1 MEFLN
6 KDDKN
11 YYENCYKVTVAATSF
26 LVYANAPDQALE
38 LFVADAEIN
47 NPHLLYDFDSIR
59 DYVYTTFEDE
69 YREWLNNKSGE
80 EYSYDDSWFEFAQ
93 EYLNY
98 IYVDATEYGASQ
110 PYFID
115 GSALSVEETNDEPIV
130 FEDKEPKKEFL
141 DADVNISTGD
151 ISSNLDLGGLGA
163 LAGLMASEEP
173 KESEEKLEETR
184 IPAQKLIDKYKDT
197 DKVTF
202 KDIKADL
209 DSYSPEAS
217 DETIEGLMA
226 QVKAGLEAL
235 GFKAN
240 ETELVKESK
249 EKKTK
254 YVCPQC
260 GEETNELYDVD
271 IQDLAPEEL
280 DRLQDDGDIIF
291 KECPECSYTDDIKA
305 FKTESKS
312 KKEETEDE
320 VDDYGPYYVKEFNED
335 GTDIDTVGFDSEQEA
350 TDYAEENIKK
360 HPNHEYA
367 VYETASD
374 ECIYLYDKTYFEE
387 SKSKKEEYYQMPE
400 DEHIIWDSEIDYYD
414 DDYMADVKANQ
425 YQDYLDNFEP
435 SEPLSYEDWLDSE
448 ECYDNHY
455 HWFEDSG
462 IADGDWDSLV
472 DLYEVE
478 FKEDYDDYVA
488 NYKDEPLPF
497 DKWYNNFIEDSS
509 YDDWN
514 ILEDDLK
521 ENIFPTID
529 NQLVDNILLLSGN
542 YGSNYPDFKS
552 SGAGGVL
559 WENGTDD
566 FRAYMGNFDRVCI
579 TTQNGILGAICND
592 HDGTVSGQFYT
603 LPDDITELIKAL
615 GYEDIIKERYDE
627 EDLDKYN
634 ENDLMETEFNND
646 LYYGGIDARD
656 LNQHIDLLKP
666 IKDTISGYAPQDPN
680 GTKTESKDIKTE
692 NNKIPRNWKKITYK
706 SKIDT
711 NVDKVGDTIEVERD
725 EWNRPIAT
733 NLRTGKTAL
742 AFLDMLRNDEIS
754 EIVNIETADKEIESK
769 KVECKELKTES
780 VSYQDLVIAGESL
793 WRDDAKI
800 YETRVEGI
808 YDCQTAGHGGY
819 LVDTDVFPELAKYG
833 DKTPIDNIVGFEEDY
848 EALKVIWAVPEVLE
862 KIQLDRDWYKNL
874 TLDDVLRYDDKLN
887 DDFRKEFPNKKEI
900 AEVPEMK
907 TENVNEDAKIEKAI
921 KEYIDKNNG
930 IFTDDS
936 AYDIAETL
944 TGIKDIDKLPDGLV
958 DNIRN
963 ILHTKFKKEE
973 DVDQINKDIEQ
984 MSKNL
989 VSKWKNHKDFVCDW
1003 CGTTFTG
1010 NISDKGIMPNCPH
1023 CEKDRYKDCDNTQD
1037 GFANKDVHF
1046 YNPET
1051 KETIYTDYEGNVA
1064 DNTELNNELP
1074 FSESKKVESKQLTLS
1089 DDEKSILKSYGEN
1102 DESIEQVERALN
1114 VTEFRLFNVIPGNRA
1129 EMYYEDGDTK
1139 LEDGKPITADE
1150 AKEILGLE
1158 TFMSGMDRSAFHW
1171 NCGRYNDDE
1180 TLYVTFDSSKL
1191 FKESKEV
1198 KIERRTIE
1206 QEIDRYK
1213 QFVDID
1219 DTTKKH
1225 LEKLEKD
1232 LLSVDGVT
1240 WVEYDLS
1247 LYADNVKS
1255 PIILVGYDQMNTS
1268 FKLLKSVVET
1278 IENNGLVVE
1287 MDELEDNDT
1296 YFYIV
1301 TYKNNWSKVTESK
1314 KLKKE
1319 NPQQD
1324 NAVNSFFNQM
1334 DKYMDSKGTDME
1346 ALKGIETTANDV
1358 YKFRP
1363 EFADMRYGDMYRALS
1378 KEYVKENKLTEAQIQ
1393 SLNKINKSLK
1403 TENKTLKT
1411 EGVWLTSDNK
1421 EEFQNGT
1428 IWAEIDID
1436 PDYIEID
1443 YENEDTDEQWLEKV
1457 MKTVQMK
1464 ATGYNVKVMDLIQ
1477 APNGYSVVLKGTLQ
1491 DIVDFVYDQK
1501 NYSIDKCITDMDI
1514 EVSKAPIQ
1522 ERLLGPSDETIA
1534 DSKEKGLYTEDDNEG
1549 AKDEIKKVLGTEPGS
1564 DEEAQ
1569 IDDIFDTDYDLV
1581 WDGLDDDEQ
1590 EEYIKVAKSVR
1601 RLKPDEAFID
1611 VEPEIDDK
1619 AKKNHLKA
1627 DILTYAYLDI
1637 ITKKTESKTD
1647 KPVKILRNP
1656 NDKNERVEIYKL
1668 PSGKYQTLY
1677 YSDEKSFAGAFSKFD
1692 DLDSA
1697 IKQAQKLRPN
1707 YILDESEQQSIP
1719 NIKLENKTFK
1729 R

>member
-59 DYVYTTFEDE
+59 DYVFTTFEDE
-69 YREWLNNKSGE
+69 YREWLSDKSGE
-80 EYSYDDSWFEFAQ
+80 EYSYDESWFEFAQ

-115 GSALSVEETNDEPIV
+115 GTQMSIEEANDEPIV

-151 ISSNLDLGGLGA
+151 ISSNLDLGGIGE
-163 LAGLMASEEP
+163 LAGLLASEEP

-240 ETELVKESK
+240 ETELVK
-249 EKKTK
+249 
-254 YVCPQC
+254 
-260 GEETNELYDVD
+260 
-271 IQDLAPEEL
+271 
-280 DRLQDDGDIIF
+280 
-291 KECPECSYTDDIKA
+291 
-305 FKTESKS
+305 ESKS

-387 SKSKKEEYYQMPE
+387 SKSKKEEYYVMPD

-414 DDYMADVKANQ
+414 DEYMADVKANQ

-603 LPDDITELIKAL
+603 LPEDKTELIKAL

-666 IKDTISGYAPQDPN
+666 IKDTISGYTPQDPN
-680 GTKTESKDIKTE
+680 GTKTEGKDIKTE

-742 AFLDMLRNDEIS
+742 AFLDMLRNDELS
-754 EIVNIETADKEIESK
+754 EIVDIETADKETESK

-793 WRDDAKI
+793 WRDDARI

-862 KIQLDRDWYKNL
+862 KIQLDKDWYKNL

-944 TGIKDIDKLPDGLV
+944 TGIKDINKLPDGLV

-973 DVDQINKDIEQ
+973 DVDQ
-984 MSKNL
+984 
-989 VSKWKNHKDFVCDW
+989 
-1003 CGTTFTG
+1003 T
-1010 NISDKGIMPNCPH
+1010 
-1023 CEKDRYKDCDNTQD
+1023 
-1037 GFANKDVHF
+1037 
-1046 YNPET
+1046 
-1051 KETIYTDYEGNVA
+1051 
-1064 DNTELNNELP
+1064 NE
-1074 FSESKKVESKQLTLS
+1074 VESKQLTLG
-1089 DDEKSILKSYGEN
+1089 DDEKSILRSYGE
-1102 DESIEQVERALN
+1102 DDKSIEQVERALN
-1114 VTEFRLFNVIPGNRA
+1114 VTEFRLFNVIPENRA
-1129 EMYYEDGDTK
+1129 NMYYEDGDTK

-1191 FKESKEV
+1191 FKEGKEI

-1457 MKTVQMK
+1457 MKAVQIK
-1464 ATGYNVKVMDLIQ
+1464 ATDYNVKVMDLIQ

-1534 DSKEKGLYTEDDNEG
+1534 DSKEKGLYTEDNNEG

-1581 WDGLDDDEQ
+1581 WDSLDDDEQ

-1707 YILDESEQQSIP
+1707 YVLEENKNQSTP

>member
-1 MEFLN
+1 MEDLN
-6 KDDKN
+6 IINKEDKA
-11 YYENCYKVTVAATSF
+11 YYDEFFKFSVYSGASIGSVTYG
-26 LVYANAPDQALE
+26 VYASCIEQALE
-38 LFVADAEIN
+38 LAVAFAELHDSHI
-47 NPHLLYDFDSIR
+47 LFDFDSIR

-69 YREWLNNKSGE
+69 YREWLSDKSGE
-80 EYSYDDSWFEFAQ
+80 EYSYDESWFEFAQ

-115 GSALSVEETNDEPIV
+115 GTQMSIEEANDEPIV

-240 ETELVKESK
+240 ETELVKENLSESK
-249 EKKTK
+249 EDQPVEKVIADFKFGSNWRAVIIK
-254 YVCPQC
+254 GEDEDEVKFYDLSASKNKFPQ
-260 GEETNELYDVD
+260 GEDMDNTYSITTLLLHKSDYIDNGATMYKDYTSRKFILSGEDMKDFFNKLDKIEGINYGKDFNTDDVD
-271 IQDLAPEEL
+271 KYSAFDKKIRDLSKVKSNDKKYKQVVVTFGCDDCGHKE
-280 DRLQDDGDIIF
+280 DRTFDDMFEWQLADLEASDSNNEVGD
-291 KECPECSYTDDIKA
+291 CPECGSIYYNMKDYKIIE
-305 FKTESKS
+305 ESKS

-360 HPNHEYA
+360 HPDHEYA

-374 ECIYLYDKTYFEE
+374 ECLYLYDKTYFEE

-414 DDYMADVKANQ
+414 KDYMDSVKKGQ
-425 YQDYLDNFEP
+425 YQDYLDDLGEEEPEDFE
-435 SEPLSYEDWLDSE
+435 SWYEGYIDDMSYEDARWLE
-448 ECYDNHY
+448 E
-455 HWFEDSG
+455 
-462 IADGDWDSLV
+462 
-472 DLYEVE
+472 DL
-478 FKEDYDDYVA
+478 DD
-488 NYKDEPLPF
+488 
-497 DKWYNNFIEDSS
+497 
-509 YDDWN
+509 N
-514 ILEDDLK
+514 ILP
-521 ENIFPTID
+521 NIDKQLND
-529 NQLVDNILLLSGN
+529 NVLLLSGS
-542 YGSNYPDFKS
+542 YGSNYADFRP
-552 SGAGGVL
+552 SGEGGVF

-566 FRAYMGNFDRVCI
+566 FKSYISGFDRVCI
-579 TTQNGILGAICND
+579 TTHNGILGAICND

-603 LPDDITELIKAL
+603 LPDDKTELIKAL
-615 GYEDIIKERYDE
+615 GYEEEGRKIFDEYDE
-627 EDLDKYN
+627 YGGLRIADYDNVE
-634 ENDLMETEFNND
+634 EFLQDYMPQQFDED
-646 LYYGGIDARD
+646 LYYGGIDASD
-656 LNQHIDLLKP
+656 LNKHIDLLKP

-680 GTKTESKDIKTE
+680 GTKTESKEIKTE
-692 NNKIPRNWKKITYK
+692 LKKGQTISVVYTDADGNEKTTHFKCDKNYDIDGEQIRVAIK
-706 SKIDT
+706 SE
-711 NVDKVGDTIEVERD
+711 DKDIVEIIKL
-725 EWNRPIAT
+725 EESK
-733 NLRTGKTAL
+733 KT
-742 AFLDMLRNDEIS
+742 
-754 EIVNIETADKEIESK
+754 ESK

-793 WRDDAKI
+793 WRDDARI

-862 KIQLDRDWYKNL
+862 KIQLDKDWYKNL
-874 TLDDVLRYDDKLN
+874 TLDDVLRYEDKLN

-936 AYDIAETL
+936 AYDIAETI

-973 DVDQINKDIEQ
+973 NVDQTN
-984 MSKNL
+984 
-989 VSKWKNHKDFVCDW
+989 
-1003 CGTTFTG
+1003 
-1010 NISDKGIMPNCPH
+1010 
-1023 CEKDRYKDCDNTQD
+1023 
-1037 GFANKDVHF
+1037 
-1046 YNPET
+1046 
-1051 KETIYTDYEGNVA
+1051 
-1064 DNTELNNELP
+1064 
-1074 FSESKKVESKQLTLS
+1074 KVESKQPSLTG
-1089 DDEKSILKSYGEN
+1089 DETYVARNSSGYKSIGLIVNNETKQFQIINGQVMTTDSRTKKMSKKQIRDKAQQLYDKGYAEYDGYGSVAQGVN
-1102 DESIEQVERALN
+1102 KN
-1114 VTEFRLFNVIPGNRA
+1114 
-1129 EMYYEDGDTK
+1129 ED
-1139 LEDGKPITADE
+1139 
-1150 AKEILGLE
+1150 
-1158 TFMSGMDRSAFHW
+1158 
-1171 NCGRYNDDE
+1171 
-1180 TLYVTFDSSKL
+1180 
-1191 FKESKEV
+1191 KEV
-1198 KIERRTIE
+1198 KTEGTTLE
-1206 QEIDRYK
+1206 QEITKYK
-1213 QFVDID
+1213 KYID
-1219 DTTKKH
+1219 DNTRQH

-1232 LLSVDGVT
+1232 LLAIDGVT
-1240 WVEYDLS
+1240 GVEYDLAP
-1247 LYADNVKS
+1247 YANDTES
-1255 PIILVGYDQMNTS
+1255 PIILVKYDQENTS

-1278 IENNGLVVE
+1278 IQANGVKVE
-1287 MDELEDNDT
+1287 IDELEDNDT

-1301 TYKNNWSKVTESK
+1301 TYTNNWSKVTESK

-1324 NAVNSFFNQM
+1324 EAVNSFFNQM

-1346 ALKGIETTANDV
+1346 ALKGIENTANDV

-1363 EFADMRYGDMYRALS
+1363 EFTDMRYGDMYRALS
-1378 KEYVKENKLTEAQIQ
+1378 KEYVRENKLTEALVRK
-1393 SLNKINKSLK
+1393 LNKI
-1403 TENKTLKT
+1403 TETLKKESSINGEWLDKDNVDNYR
-1411 EGVWLTSDNK
+1411 EGTVWV
-1421 EEFQNGT
+1421 EV
-1428 IWAEIDID
+1428 DID

-1443 YENEDTDEQWLEKV
+1443 YENEDTDEEWLDKV
-1457 MKTVQMK
+1457 FKVVQTK
-1464 ATGYNVKVMDLIQ
+1464 ATEYDVKVMDLIQ

-1491 DIVDFVYDQK
+1491 DIVDFMYDQK
-1501 NYSIDKCITDMDI
+1501 NYSIDKCIDDMDI
-1514 EVSKAPIQ
+1514 EISRAPLQ
-1522 ERLLGPSDETIA
+1522 ERLLGPSDEVVA
-1534 DSKEKGLYTEDDNEG
+1534 DSKAKGLYTEDDNEG
-1549 AKDEIKKVLGTEPGS
+1549 AKDEIKKDLGIEPGS

-1569 IDDIFDTDYDLV
+1569 LNDIFDTDYDLV
-1581 WDGLDDDEQ
+1581 WDGLDDEEQ
-1590 EEYIKVAKSVR
+1590 NKYLEIAKSVR

-1611 VEPEIDDK
+1611 VKQEIDDK
-1619 AKKNHLKA
+1619 AKKNHLET
-1627 DILTYAYLDI
+1627 DILTFVYLDKI
-1637 ITKKTESKTD
+1637 NEKTESKTD

-1656 NDKNERVEIYKL
+1656 DDKNERVEIYKL

-1677 YSDEKSFAGAFSKFD
+1677 YTDEKSYAGSFSKFD

-1697 IKQAQKLRPN
+1697 VKQAQKLRPN